1 MNKDN
6 ICSHNNKYKNFINNN
21 FNNNNYLTNKN
32 YINNNNTINSLKNKC
47 AGGIIIDPWN
57 NINNY
62 TKYNILIIKQ
72 RLGNNWGLP
81 KGHCEEG
88 EDLEYAAI
96 REIKEETGIDFS
108 ELVEGIDYLKVY
120 IPENNGYNLTNKKN
134 IKRISFFIFVLLK
147 KGNQIKKNKRDYNE
161 IKDISW
167 INVLRLRKLAEKNP
181 PNFRC
186 NRTLGNQTF
195 NLLDEICA
203 VTFNLLSEKKLIINQ

>member
-6 ICSHNNKYKNFINNN
+6 ICIKNNKYNNII
-21 FNNNNYLTNKN
+21 NNNYLINKN
-32 YINNNNTINSLKNKC
+32 YINNNHINSNLKTKS

-81 KGHCEEG
+81 KGHCEDG

-96 REIKEETGIDFS
+96 REIREETGIDFS
-108 ELVEGIDYLKVY
+108 ELKEGIDYLKVY
-120 IPENNGYNLTNKKN
+120 IPENNGFNSTNKKN

-147 KGNQIKKNKRDYNE
+147 RGNQIKKNKRDYNE

-167 INVLRLRKLAEKNP
+167 INVLRLRKLSEKNP
-181 PNFRC
+181 PNFKC

-195 NLLDEICA
+195 NLLDEICLI
-203 VTFNLLSEKKLIINQ
+203 TFNLLLEKNLIVNDKIK